1 MGGRGQAHLSLDH
14 GQVKSQKGNGW
25 FLGHCFLNAC
35 LVPGIVLSARQML
48 PDMRLEGTIRG
59 GRQTTD
65 KLRRKLTGQ
74 GTSLVVQWLRIHL
87 PMQGT
92 WVSSMV

>member
-1 MGGRGQAHLSLDH
+1 M
-14 GQVKSQKGNGW
+14 W
-25 FLGHCFLNAC
+25 
-35 LVPGIVLSARQML
+35 
-48 PDMRLEGTIRG
+48 LEGMIRG

-74 GTSLVVQWLRIHL
+74 GTSLVVQWLRICL

-92 WVSSMV
+92 WVSSLVWELRSHMAQEVSLCAPKREASGQQQRPTAAKKKNKQDEQSLGGKRAEW